1 MIKLLL
7 TLSTLFFIA
16 ASTVCALATT
26 VDAALQHLKDS
37 DPGLRLDALKELEF
51 SLDPR
56 IPDAVLPLLSDEG
69 DSIRAHAA
77 RAVGSRWWQIPN
89 EHAGKFISALQLNA
103 DAKEPDKESALRES
117 SMGLRGIGLLNRD
130 YNNSSFSRSPDKRW
144 VIYERFSCPCLLDT
158 QNFTEELLGWKPNN
172 DGKGEGHGC
181 SFTPIWN
188 RSTVREEVFWHPS
201 SKMVACST
209 GWARYD
215 GDILIWGHRKGIV
228 RLGMTADAGKVLR
241 AAGLQVGPFWLR
253 AVGWRGD
260 VLEFDVMAWEDPRL
274 ESCRL
279 GWDSRTGK
287 IRIISVVRAAK

>member
-1 MIKLLL
+1 M
-7 TLSTLFFIA
+7 
-16 ASTVCALATT
+16 
-26 VDAALQHLKDS
+26 
-37 DPGLRLDALKELEF
+37 
-51 SLDPR
+51 
-56 IPDAVLPLLSDEG
+56 
-69 DSIRAHAA
+69 
-77 RAVGSRWWQIPN
+77 
-89 EHAGKFISALQLNA
+89 GKFVNALRHNA
-103 DAKEPDKESALRES
+103 DPKESDLRKS
-117 SMGLRGIGLLNRD
+117 SMGLRGIGLLTRD

-158 QNFTEELLGWKPNN
+158 RNLTEELLGWKPND

-181 SFTPIWN
+181 SFTPVWN

-215 GDILIWGHRKGIV
+215 GDVLIWRHQKGIV
-228 RLGMTADAGKVLR
+228 RLGEKDDARKVLR
-241 AAGLQVGPFWLR
+241 AAGFKVGGCWWLR

-260 VLEFDVMAWEDPRL
+260 VLEFEGMAWEDPGF

-287 IRIISVVRAAK
+287 IRIISVVQAAK